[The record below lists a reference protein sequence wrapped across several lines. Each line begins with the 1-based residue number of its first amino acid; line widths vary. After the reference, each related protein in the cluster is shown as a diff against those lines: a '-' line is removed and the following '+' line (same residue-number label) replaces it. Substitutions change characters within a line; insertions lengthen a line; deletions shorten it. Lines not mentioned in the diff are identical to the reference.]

1 MGNNEIR
8 VRRNRISSGKIAQ
21 HRNYGDI
28 MARLERDTK
37 LKRMTQF
44 LIYFLIITIM
54 ILLFIAFLLIRRWEK
69 MESPKKKSSTAY
81 VAIDRG
87 SKFEV

>member
-54 ILLFIAFLLIRRWEK
+54 ILLFISFLPIRRWEK
-69 MESPKKKSSTAY
+69 IESPKKKPSTAY
-81 VAIDRG
+81 VSNDGRSG
-87 SKFEV
+87 FEV